1 LIPIPPLPTFFPISA
16 YVNDIAIVIYTLAV
30 IVWASVFALVFRK
43 RWRTIRYW
51 HKGLPFT
58 SDEWILLGLML
69 VGLLLGVVYMLTF
82 LNGRPP
88 GLPLSQ

>member
-1 LIPIPPLPTFFPISA
+1 LRSLPPLPILKSLST
-16 YVNDIAIVIYTLAV
+16 YVNDIAVVVYTIAV
-30 IVWASVFALVFRK
+30 VVWGCVFALVFHR
-43 RWRTIRYW
+43 RWRTWRHW

-69 VGLLLGVVYMLTF
+69 VGLFLGLIYMLTF

-88 GLPLSQ
+88 GVPPL